1 MKGNLMPALSLSLNH
16 AGTFVPLTEEA
27 EKHEEA
33 QKETK
38 PAPQNEPNDAFGF
51 ISGDFIP
58 GGGL

>member
-1 MKGNLMPALSLSLNH
+1 MPSLSLSINH
-16 AGTFVPLTEEA
+16 AGTFVPVTDEA